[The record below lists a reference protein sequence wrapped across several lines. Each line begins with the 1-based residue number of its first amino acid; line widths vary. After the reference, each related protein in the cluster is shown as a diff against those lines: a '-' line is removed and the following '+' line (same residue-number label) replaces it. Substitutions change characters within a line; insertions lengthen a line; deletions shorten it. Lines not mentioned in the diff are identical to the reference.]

1 MQLTVLL
8 PLLSGVFLTKK
19 LPFSEFSSLKLNT
32 ILHILYNCESLPPD
46 VQIFLND
53 DVAVRSGILFL

>member
-46 VQIFLND
+46 VQIFLNEP
-53 DVAVRSGILFL
+53 